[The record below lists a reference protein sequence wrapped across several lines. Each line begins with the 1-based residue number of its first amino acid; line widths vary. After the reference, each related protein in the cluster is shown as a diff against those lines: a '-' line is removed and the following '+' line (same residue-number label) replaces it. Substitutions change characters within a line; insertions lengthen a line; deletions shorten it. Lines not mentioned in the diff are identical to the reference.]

1 MSKTIK
7 LMVSS
12 NSTVVGNAKEIT
24 VLGKNRK

>member
-7 LMVSS
+7 LMLSS
-12 NSTVVGNAKEIT
+12 NNPVVGNVKEIT